1 MELIQ
6 HTIAQRR
13 TNQRFIL
20 LEGLCNSGKLNHE
33 DDKLSLRYMD
43 ELFLIEKELGEVTAV
58 VSLTFNKEENTH
70 GEEKSTLYE
79 EFPESAKAEVA
90 AKVLGDGEEEE
101 EAEVVAPEAE
111 EEEAGAKAKF
121 NPKDFQWTVTNG

>member
-70 GEEKSTLYE
+70 GEEKSTVYE
-79 EFPESAKAEVA
+79 EFPESAKPEVA
-90 AKVLGDGEEEE
+90 AKILGEDEEE
-101 EAEVVAPEAE
+101 EAEAVPAEAE
-111 EEEAGAKAKF
+111 EEEAGAKPKF